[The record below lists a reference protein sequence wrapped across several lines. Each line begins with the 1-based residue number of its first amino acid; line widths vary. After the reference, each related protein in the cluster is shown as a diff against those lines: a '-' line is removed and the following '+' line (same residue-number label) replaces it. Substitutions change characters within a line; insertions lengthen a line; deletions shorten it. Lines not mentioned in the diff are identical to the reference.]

1 MAERCDFYSDE
12 EYQQYLAFEE
22 EHYKEEQAK
31 KEYEEE
37 LSKRLETIKYYS
49 KNMPQEIYEESDLLF

>member
-22 EHYKEEQAK
+22 ERYKEEQAK

-37 LSKRLETIKYYS
+37 CAY
-49 KNMPQEIYEESDLLF
+49 QEYLNNNKFADHPTDKGGDQNAQ

>member
-22 EHYKEEQAK
+22 ERYKEEQAK
-31 KEYEEE
+31 K
-37 LSKRLETIKYYS
+37 RI
-49 KNMPQEIYEESDLLF
+49 

>member
-37 LSKRLETIKYYS
+37 CAYQEYLN
-49 KNMPQEIYEESDLLF
+49 KNKFADHPTEKGR

>member
-1 MAERCDFYSDE
+1 MMAERCDFCSDE

-37 LSKRLETIKYYS
+37 CAY
-49 KNMPQEIYEESDLLF
+49 QEYLNNNKFADHPTEKGGVQE